1 MFTGIIEEVGKVLDL
16 TPSGSGVR
24 LTIAATKMLD
34 DIEIGASIAVNGC
47 CLTVTDFGDNW
58 WSADAVPETM
68 DRTSLGSLTQQS
80 LVNLERPVQPSG
92 RLGGH
97 IVQGHVDST
106 TQIMNIESED
116 DGSYKYTFNL
126 DDSWSRYICEKGSI
140 AIDGISLT
148 VANVDDTSF
157 SIAIIPHTWE
167 VTNLSNKTSGD
178 SVNIEVD
185 VLAKYVERQLI
196 HTTEKEEDHV

>member
-24 LTIAATKMLD
+24 LTIEATKILD

-47 CLTVTDFGDNW
+47 CLTVTNYGDNW

-68 DRTSLGSLTQQS
+68 DRTSLGSLAQQS
-80 LVNLERPVQPSG
+80 LVNLERPVQASG

-196 HTTEKEEDHV
+196 HTTEKEEDHA

>member
-1 MFTGIIEEVGKVLDL
+1 MFTGIIEEVGKVLNL

-47 CLTVTDFGDNW
+47 CLTVTDYGDNW

-116 DGSYKYTFNL
+116 DGSYKYTFDL

-167 VTNLSNKTSGD
+167 VTNLSNKAAGD

-185 VLAKYVERQLI
+185 VLAKYVERQRI
-196 HTTEKEEDHV
+196 HTTEKEEDHA

>member
-1 MFTGIIEEVGKVLDL
+1 MFTGIIEEVGKVLNL

-47 CLTVTDFGDNW
+47 CLTVTDYGDNW

-68 DRTSLGSLTQQS
+68 DRTSLGSLAQQS

-196 HTTEKEEDHV
+196 HTTEKEEDHA

>member
-1 MFTGIIEEVGKVLDL
+1 VFTGIIEEVGKVLDL

-24 LTIAATKMLD
+24 LTIEATKMLD

-47 CLTVTDFGDNW
+47 CLTVTDYGDNW

-68 DRTSLGSLTQQS
+68 DRTSLGSLAQQS
-80 LVNLERPVQPSG
+80 LVNLERPVQASG

-106 TQIMNIESED
+106 TQIMNIKSED
-116 DGSYKYTFNL
+116 DGSYKYTFDL

-196 HTTEKEEDHV
+196 HTTEKEEDHA

>member
-148 VANVDDTSF
+148 VANVNDTSF

-167 VTNLSNKTSGD
+167 VTNLSNKTAGD

-185 VLAKYVERQLI
+185 VLAKYVERQRI
-196 HTTEKEEDHV
+196 HTTEKEEDHA

>member
-24 LTIAATKMLD
+24 LTIEATKMLD

-47 CLTVTDFGDNW
+47 CLTVTDYGDNW

-148 VANVDDTSF
+148 VANVNDTSF

-167 VTNLSNKTSGD
+167 VTNLSNKTAGD

-185 VLAKYVERQLI
+185 VLAKYVERQRI
-196 HTTEKEEDHV
+196 HTTEKEEDHA

>member
-1 MFTGIIEEVGKVLDL
+1 VFTGIIEEVGKVLDL

-24 LTIAATKMLD
+24 LTIEATKMLD

-47 CLTVTDFGDNW
+47 CLTVTDYGDNW

-148 VANVDDTSF
+148 VANVNDTSF

-167 VTNLSNKTSGD
+167 VTNLSNKTAGD

-185 VLAKYVERQLI
+185 VLAKYVERQRI
-196 HTTEKEEDHV
+196 HTTEKEEDHA